1 MIKRRLTRDGRG
13 GKGGAAYETDDP
25 KHGDCEIDTV
35 GLRGGPARKL
45 PKARTYEGR
54 EDLTGMIGNVVLVHR
69 FFHTKKN
76 FRNLGTNP
84 KKCSPTLS

>member
-54 EDLTGMIGNVVLVHR
+54 EDLTGMIGNVVLVQ
-69 FFHTKKN
+69 
-76 FRNLGTNP
+76 
-84 KKCSPTLS
+84 